1 MANIQLTKE
10 QQQYLVL
17 AVLVLGGGG
26 YAYFKYFWMPTSQKI
41 VELSKKVEEV
51 EGKIN
56 RAKMVAA
63 RKKKVVAE
71 LETLKRD
78 AEDAERRLPKSQ
90 DLPLVID
97 TVSALSSRHN
107 VALSSF
113 APGARTDRQHF
124 LELSYG
130 VQARGAYHDIGRFL
144 AALALEERIFNV
156 RDVNM
161 GSPDAQGRLTLRMT
175 LVSYQYKG

>member
-10 QQQYLVL
+10 QQQYIIL

-26 YAYFKYFWMPTSQKI
+26 YAYFKYFWIPTSQKI
-41 VELSKKVEEV
+41 VELRKKVEEV

-56 RAKMVAA
+56 KAKMVAA
-63 RKKKVVAE
+63 RKKKVMEE
-71 LETLKRD
+71 LETLQRQ
-78 AEDAERRLPKSQ
+78 AEDAERRLPKTQ
-90 DLPLVID
+90 DLPSVID

-107 VALSSF
+107 VSLSSF
-113 APGARTDRQHF
+113 APGAKTDRQHF
-124 LELSYG
+124 MELSYAL
-130 VQARGAYHDIGRFL
+130 QARGAYHDIGRFL

-156 RDVNM
+156 RDVNL
-161 GSPDAQGRLTLRMT
+161 GSPDAQGRLAVRMT